1 MKSSVSSDVAALT
14 NAAFVDALA
23 ALALEAGAAILE
35 VYARLDAAAAQIKGD
50 GSPVTEADAQAEAI
64 ILAGLE
70 RLAPGVPVVAEESVA
85 AGHVPETDAGPFF
98 LVDPLDGTKEFL
110 SRNGDFTVNIGL
122 IMDGQPRLGVVYAPA
137 IGELYVGVVG
147 QGARRT
153 KVSER
158 RIGAWMPIHAQ
169 PAENRRVRVIAS
181 RSHLSEETRAFIEK
195 FPGSEFVSAGSSL
208 KFCRV
213 ASGEADLYPRLSR
226 TMEWDTAA
234 ADAVLRAAGGRVL
247 SLDGRPLVYGKRRQ
261 SADTDFANGWFVAAG
276 AWDPLTLGTG

>member
-1 MKSSVSSDVAALT
+1 MNRTASSDVSSLIDAPC
-14 NAAFVDALA
+14 VDALVV
-23 ALALEAGAAILE
+23 LALQAGAAILE
-35 VYARLDAAAAQIKGD
+35 VYAQLDPAAAQIKGD
-50 GSPVTEADAQAEAI
+50 GSPVTEADARAEAI
-64 ILAGLE
+64 ILRGLE
-70 RLAPGVPVVAEESVA
+70 RIAPGVPVVAEESVA
-85 AGHVPETDAGPFF
+85 AGHVPETGAGPFF

-122 IMDGQPRLGVVYAPA
+122 IADGQPRLGVVYAPA

-147 QGARRT
+147 QGARRAT
-153 KVSER
+153 VEDGR
-158 RIGAWMPIHAQ
+158 VGAWKPIRAQ
-169 PAENRRVRVIAS
+169 AAANRRVRVIAS

-234 ADAVLRAAGGRVL
+234 ADAVLRAAGGHVL
-247 SLDGRPLVYGKRRQ
+247 SLDGTPLRYGKRRQ
-261 SADTDFANGWFVAAG
+261 AGDSDFANGWFVASG
-276 AWDPLTLGTG
+276 DWDPLALGTG